1 LKIWTALKNK
11 QRWKR
16 WGKEALI
23 FLLLFIALI
32 YWQRR
37 GLLPADGQQAP
48 EVMIWNMEGQPLP
61 LKSFQGKRLMLHF
74 WATWCSVCALEHAAL
89 NAVYE
94 DLEPDEA
101 LLALVVA
108 PLEER
113 EKIRAYIAAEGI
125 KYPVY
130 FAGDEAQ
137 QAFQVKSFPSNYFL
151 SPTGKIT
158 GRDVGMSSRWGMA
171 WRLNQAEDG

>member
-1 LKIWTALKNK
+1 MKKILSALKERE
-11 QRWKR
+11 RWKR

-23 FLLLFIALI
+23 FLLLFAGLM

-37 GLLPADGQQAP
+37 NLLPADGQQAP
-48 EVMIWNMEGQPLP
+48 DVMLWTMEGQPTP

-74 WATWCSVCALEHAAL
+74 WATWCSVCKMEHGAL
-89 NAVYE
+89 NAVHE
-94 DLEPDEA
+94 DLDEDEV

-113 EKIRAYIAAEGI
+113 EKIKAYIASEGI

-137 QAFQVKSFPSNYFL
+137 RAFQVTSFPSNYFL

-171 WRLNQAEDG
+171 WRLSQAED